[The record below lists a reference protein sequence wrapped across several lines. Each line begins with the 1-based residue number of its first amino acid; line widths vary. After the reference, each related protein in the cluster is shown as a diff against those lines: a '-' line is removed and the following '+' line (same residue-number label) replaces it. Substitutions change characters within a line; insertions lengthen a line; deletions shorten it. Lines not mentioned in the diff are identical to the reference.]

1 MAESLLRTFI
11 SVSLPK
17 GIVNIKKMLQST
29 IDSKGVEIKW
39 VRDGNMHLT
48 LKFIGHTPDASVEDI
63 NKTLQCVTEDFSS
76 ISLSIVGSGC
86 FPRPERARTLW
97 VGITGE
103 KDKLNDFVDAINISL
118 EPFGFPIQE
127 RKFIPHVTL
136 ARIKYPQKYTPDVT
150 QFLNTT
156 FAELPMKISRINL
169 MSSQLFSKGAVY
181 TILGTHFLVSKA

>member
-17 GIVNIKKMLQST
+17 EIVNIKKMLQST

-48 LKFIGHTPDASVEDI
+48 LKFIGHTPEASVEDI

-86 FPRPERARTLW
+86 FQRPERARTLW
-97 VGITGE
+97 VGIAGE
-103 KDKLNDFVDAINISL
+103 IDKLADFVDAINGSL

-156 FAELPMKISRINL
+156 FAELPMKISKVNL
-169 MSSQLFSKGAVY
+169 MSSQLFSKGVVY

>member
-11 SVSLPK
+11 SVSLPI

>member
-17 GIVNIKKMLQST
+17 EIVNIKKMLQST
-29 IDSKGVEIKW
+29 IDSKGAEIKW
-39 VRDGNMHLT
+39 VRDGNMHLS
-48 LKFIGHTPDASVEDI
+48 LKFIGHTPEASVDDL
-63 NKTLQCVTEDFSS
+63 NTTLKSITEEFST
-76 ISLSIVGSGC
+76 ISLSLVGSGC

-97 VGITGE
+97 VGIAGE
-103 KDKLNDFVDAINISL
+103 LDKLDDFVIAINAHL
-118 EPFGFPIQE
+118 DPLGFPIQE

-136 ARIKYPQKYTPDVT
+136 ARIKYPQKHTPDVT

>member
-17 GIVNIKKMLQST
+17 EIVNIKKMLQST

-39 VRDGNMHLT
+39 VRNGNMHLT

-136 ARIKYPQKYTPDVT
+136 ARIKYPQKYTPDIT

-156 FAELPMKISRINL
+156 FSELPMKISRINL

>member
-1 MAESLLRTFI
+1 MTESLLRTFI
-11 SVSLPK
+11 SVSLPRE
-17 GIVNIKKMLQST
+17 IVNIKKMLQST
-29 IDSKGVEIKW
+29 IHSKGAEIKW
-39 VRDGNMHLT
+39 VRDGNMHLS
-48 LKFIGHTPDASVEDI
+48 LKFIGHTPETSVDDL
-63 NKTLQCVTEDFSS
+63 NNTLKIVTEEFST
-76 ISLSIVGSGC
+76 ISLSLVGSGC

-97 VGITGE
+97 VGIAGE
-103 KDKLNDFVDAINISL
+103 LDKLDDFVEAINARL
-118 EPFGFPIQE
+118 EPLGFPIQE

-136 ARIKYPQKYTPDVT
+136 ARIKYPQKHTPDVT

>member
-17 GIVNIKKMLQST
+17 EIVNIKKMLQST

-48 LKFIGHTPDASVEDI
+48 LKFIGHTPEASVEDI
-63 NKTLQCVTEDFSS
+63 NKTLKSVTEDFSS

-127 RKFIPHVTL
+127 RKFIPNVTL
-136 ARIKYPQKYTPDVT
+136 ARIKYPQKYTPDIT

-181 TILGTHFLVSKA
+181 TILGTHFLVLKA

>member
-1 MAESLLRTFI
+1 MADSLLRTFI
-11 SVSLPK
+11 SVSLPRE
-17 GIVNIKKMLQST
+17 IVNIKKMLQST
-29 IDSKGVEIKW
+29 IHSKGAEIKW
-39 VRDGNMHLT
+39 VRDGNMHLS
-48 LKFIGHTPDASVEDI
+48 LKFIGHTPEASVDDL
-63 NKTLQCVTEDFSS
+63 NNTLKIVTEEFSI
-76 ISLSIVGSGC
+76 ISLSLVGSGC

-97 VGITGE
+97 VGIAGE
-103 KDKLNDFVDAINISL
+103 LDKLDDFVEAINARL
-118 EPFGFPIQE
+118 EPLGFPIQE

-136 ARIKYPQKYTPDVT
+136 ARIKYPQKHTPDVT

>member
-17 GIVNIKKMLQST
+17 EIVNIKKILQTT

-48 LKFIGHTPDASVEDI
+48 LKFNGHTPDASVDNI

-97 VGITGE
+97 VGIAGE
-103 KDKLNDFVDAINISL
+103 IDKLDDFVDAINGSL

-127 RKFIPHVTL
+127 RKFIPHITL
-136 ARIKYPQKYTPDVT
+136 ARIKYPQKYTPDIT

-156 FAELPMKISRINL
+156 FTELPMKISIINL

-181 TILGTHFLVSKA
+181 TILGTHFLVLKA

>member
-17 GIVNIKKMLQST
+17 EIVNIKKMLQST

-48 LKFIGHTPDASVEDI
+48 LKFIGHTPEESVDNI
-63 NKTLQCVTEDFSS
+63 NKTLKCVTEDFSS

-97 VGITGE
+97 VGIAGE
-103 KDKLNDFVDAINISL
+103 IDKLDDLVDAINGSL

-169 MSSQLFSKGAVY
+169 MSSQLFSK
-181 TILGTHFLVSKA
+181 

>member
-48 LKFIGHTPDASVEDI
+48 LKFIGHTPEVSVEDI
-63 NKTLQCVTEDFSS
+63 NKTLKSVTEDFSS

-97 VGITGE
+97 VGIAGE
-103 KDKLNDFVDAINISL
+103 KDKLDDFVDAINGRL
-118 EPFGFPIQE
+118 EPLGFPIQE

-136 ARIKYPQKYTPDVT
+136 ARIKYPQKYTPDIT

-156 FAELPMKISRINL
+156 FTELPMKISRINL
-169 MSSQLFSKGAVY
+169 ISSQLFSKGAVY
-181 TILGTHFLVSKA
+181 TILGTLFLVSNA

>member
-17 GIVNIKKMLQST
+17 EIVNIKKMLQST

-39 VRDGNMHLT
+39 VSDGNMQLT
-48 LKFIGHTPDASVEDI
+48 LKFIGHTPEASVDDI
-63 NKTLQCVTEDFSS
+63 NKTLKSVTEDFSS

-97 VGITGE
+97 VGIAGE
-103 KDKLNDFVDAINISL
+103 KDKLDDFVDAINISL

-181 TILGTHFLVSKA
+181 TILGTHFLVLKA

>member
-17 GIVNIKKMLQST
+17 EIVNIKKMLQST

-48 LKFIGHTPDASVEDI
+48 LKFIGHTPEASVEDI
-63 NKTLQCVTEDFSS
+63 NKTLKSVTEDFSS

-136 ARIKYPQKYTPDVT
+136 ARIKYPQKYTPDIT

-156 FAELPMKISRINL
+156 FTELPMKISRINL

-181 TILGTHFLVSKA
+181 TILGTHFLVLKA

>member
-17 GIVNIKKMLQST
+17 EIVNIKKMLQST
-29 IDSKGVEIKW
+29 IDTKGTEIKW

-48 LKFIGHTPDASVEDI
+48 LKFIGHTPEASVDDI
-63 NKTLQCVTEDFSS
+63 NKTLKSITEDFSS

-103 KDKLNDFVDAINISL
+103 IDKLDNFVDAINGSL
-118 EPFGFPIQE
+118 EPLGFPIQE

-136 ARIKYPQKYTPDVT
+136 ARIKYPQKHTPDVT

>member
-48 LKFIGHTPDASVEDI
+48 LKFIGHTPEESVEDI
-63 NKTLQCVTEDFSS
+63 NKTLKSVTEDFSN

-136 ARIKYPQKYTPDVT
+136 ARIKYPQKYTPDIT

-156 FAELPMKISRINL
+156 FSELPMKISRINL

>member
-11 SVSLPK
+11 SVSLPRE
-17 GIVNIKKMLQST
+17 IVNIKKMLQST
-29 IDSKGVEIKW
+29 IDSKGAKIKW
-39 VRDGNMHLT
+39 VRDGNMHLS
-48 LKFIGHTPDASVEDI
+48 LKFIGHTPEKSVDDL
-63 NKTLQCVTEDFSS
+63 NTTLKSVTKEFST
-76 ISLSIVGSGC
+76 ISLSLVGPGC
-86 FPRPERARTLW
+86 FPRPDRARTLW
-97 VGITGE
+97 VGLAGE
-103 KDKLNDFVDAINISL
+103 LDKLNDFVDVINARL
-118 EPFGFPIQE
+118 DPLGFPVQE

-156 FAELPMKISRINL
+156 FVELPMKISRINL

>member
-17 GIVNIKKMLQST
+17 EIVNIKKMLQST

-39 VRDGNMHLT
+39 VRNGNMHLT
-48 LKFIGHTPDASVEDI
+48 LKFIGHTPDSSVDDI
-63 NKTLQCVTEDFSS
+63 NKTLKSVTEDFSS

-103 KDKLNDFVDAINISL
+103 IDKLDDFVDAINISL

-127 RKFIPHVTL
+127 RKFIPNVTL
-136 ARIKYPQKYTPDVT
+136 ARIKYPQKHTPDVT

>member
-17 GIVNIKKMLQST
+17 EIVNIKKMLQST

-48 LKFIGHTPDASVEDI
+48 LKFIGHTPEVSVDDI
-63 NKTLQCVTEDFSS
+63 NKTLKSVTEDFSS

-97 VGITGE
+97 VGIAGE
-103 KDKLNDFVDAINISL
+103 KDKLDDFVDAINISL

-181 TILGTHFLVSKA
+181 TILGTHFLVLKA